1 MKKICVLG
9 LGYIG
14 LPTAAALAT
23 KGFKVVGVDIS
34 PEVIDKID
42 RCAMTLNEPELDV
55 FVKAAIKSG
64 NLKAS
69 RVVEPA
75 DAFLICVPTPFREN
89 HEPDLTCVEDA
100 TRAIVKVIQKG
111 NLVVL
116 ESTVPPFTCERVLGK
131 ILSESGLRIGEDIY
145 VAHCPE
151 RVLPGNILKELIEND
166 RIVGGI
172 NDISTK
178 KAVDLYKTYVN
189 GNIISTSAPM
199 AEMCKL
205 VENSYRDLNIAFAN
219 TLQLICHRMNI
230 DVWQL
235 IEYANL
241 HPRVKIAQP
250 GPGVGGHCIAV
261 DPWFIVHHFPE
272 ESILIREARKLNDR
286 MPYFVADRV
295 EEVAKK
301 LAHPVIGLLGM
312 TYKEDVDDL
321 RESPSI
327 EVLEELKRRKLGTIM
342 VCEPHASMV
351 HDTEVQ
357 SIETILES
365 ANLLVVLVAHKE
377 FRHLNWSK
385 IRQKKEVLD
394 FRNIISTNVR

>member
-1 MKKICVLG
+1 MRKICVLG

-23 KGFKVVGVDIS
+23 KGFEVIGVDTS
-34 PEVIDKID
+34 QEVVDKINNGP
-42 RCAMTLNEPELDV
+42 MILNEPELDV

-69 RVVEPA
+69 RTIQPA
-75 DAFLICVPTPFREN
+75 DAFLICVPTPFKEN
-89 HEPDLTCVEDA
+89 YEPDLRHVEAA
-100 TRAIVKVIQKG
+100 TKAILTVIQKG
-111 NLVVL
+111 NLVIL
-116 ESTVPPFTCERVLGK
+116 ESTVPPFTCEKVLGK
-131 ILSESGLRIGEDIY
+131 ILSESGLIIGEDIY

-172 NDISTK
+172 NEISTK
-178 KAVDLYKTYVN
+178 KAVDLYKHYVN
-189 GNIISTSAPM
+189 GEIIATSAHI

-219 TLQLICHRMNI
+219 TLQLICHRMDI

-235 IEYANL
+235 VEYANL
-241 HPRVKIAQP
+241 HPRVNIPQP

-261 DPWFIVHHFPE
+261 DPWFIAHHFPD
-272 ESILIREARKLNDR
+272 ESVLIREARKLNDSIPSFAAAR
-286 MPYFVADRV
+286 IANI
-295 EEVAKK
+295 AKK
-301 LAHPVIGLLGM
+301 INSPTIGLLGM

-327 EVLEELKRRKLGTIM
+327 KVYEELKKMNLGTLII
-342 VCEPHASMV
+342 CEPYAH
-351 HDTEVQ
+351 TVQ
-357 SIETILES
+357 GIPTVSIERILES
-365 ANLLVVLVAHKE
+365 SDLIVVLVAHKE
-377 FRHLNWSK
+377 FKALPWEKIKRSK
-385 IRQKKEVLD
+385 QVLD
-394 FRNIISTNVR
+394 FKNITRTPK